1 MIGGYWVNEITDNK
15 GLFYNCNLYPH
26 YFYDGLGM
34 VDRDDTKKLTGIEYA
49 VKYMTKPDAI
59 VRLSLGNTRIFTRG
73 VMPEIPD
80 VRLGRPR
87 AV

>member
-1 MIGGYWVNEITDNK
+1 
-15 GLFYNCNLYPH
+15 
-26 YFYDGLGM
+26 M